1 MENLNFMNGAIGAAV
16 IAIGTFL
23 KEWLKDKKIKNFEL
37 KRLLPILVFIVAEVL
52 NIVYGLT
59 TGENIVVSFSNGVT
73 STFIAVFGYD
83 VYKSVF
89 KKGNKEE

>member
-16 IAIGTFL
+16 ITIGTFL

-37 KRLLPILVFIVAEVL
+37 KRLLPIFVFIIAEVL

>member
-1 MENLNFMNGAIGAAV
+1 MENLNFINGSIGAAV
-16 IAIGTFL
+16 IAAGVFL
-23 KEWLKDKKIKNFEL
+23 KEWLKDKKIKNFKL
-37 KRLLPILVFIVAEVL
+37 IRLLPIFVFIIAEVL

-59 TGENIVVSFSNGVT
+59 TGENMVVSFSNGIT

-89 KKGNKEE
+89 KKGTKEE